1 MVPIWD
7 CVRDFYRKLLKS
19 FILGWVKNMFEIKD
33 KKKIAPDVY
42 HLEVYAPLVA
52 KKFLA
57 GQFIVL
63 RPLETSERI
72 PLTVMRADAKNGTIT
87 LVIKA
92 IGLSTKQLCG
102 LNKGDAI
109 TDLLGPLGQPSEI
122 DTFGTVVIVG
132 GGVGSAVSFAVAES
146 LKNAGNRIISIIGAR
161 NKDFMILEDDF
172 RAISDELYVMTDD
185 GSYGQKGFVT
195 KQLIDLYA
203 QGRTLDRVITAG
215 PIPMMRVI
223 ADITRKHSTP
233 TIVSLNPIMVDG
245 IGMCG
250 GCRAVVGG
258 KIVFVCVDGP
268 EFDAHQVDF
277 DSLIRRNNAYRDIEK
292 EKEHACRLDA
302 HIAEDIKN
310 E

>member
-1 MVPIWD
+1 
-7 CVRDFYRKLLKS
+7 
-19 FILGWVKNMFEIKD
+19 MFEIKD
-33 KKKIAPDVY
+33 KKKIAPDIY
-42 HLEVYAPLVA
+42 QLEVYAPLVA

-63 RPLETSERI
+63 RSLGTSERI
-72 PLTVMRADAKNGTIT
+72 PLTIMRTDIKNGTIT

-102 LNKGDAI
+102 LNAGDSIA
-109 TDLLGPLGQPSEI
+109 DLLGPLGHPSQI
-122 DTFGTVVIVG
+122 DFFGTVAIVG
-132 GGVGSAVSFAVAES
+132 GGVGTAVSFAVAES
-146 LKNAGNRIISIIGAR
+146 LKNAGNRIVSIIGAR

-172 RAISDELYVMTDD
+172 REISDELYVMTDD
-185 GSYGQKGFVT
+185 GSYGKKGFVT

-203 QGRTLDRVITAG
+203 QGMTFDRVITAG
-215 PIPMMRVI
+215 PIPMMRIV
-223 ADITRKHSTP
+223 ADITREHKTQ

-250 GCRAVVGG
+250 GCRAIVGG
-258 KIVFVCVDGP
+258 KIVFVCVNGP

-277 DSLIRRNNAYRDIEK
+277 ESLIRRNNAYRNIEK
-292 EKEHACRLDA
+292 EKEHACRLNA
-302 HIAEDIKN
+302 HIAESVKN

>member
-1 MVPIWD
+1 
-7 CVRDFYRKLLKS
+7 
-19 FILGWVKNMFEIKD
+19 MFEIKD
-33 KKKIAPDVY
+33 KKKIAPDIY
-42 HLEVYAPLVA
+42 CLEVYAPLVA

-63 RPLETSERI
+63 RPLETSERV
-72 PLTVMRADAKNGTIT
+72 PLTIMRADVENGTIS
-87 LVIKA
+87 LVVKA

-102 LNKGDAI
+102 LKKGDAI
-109 TDLLGPLGQPSEI
+109 TDLLGPLGHPSQI
-122 DTFGTVVIVG
+122 GSFGTVAIVG
-132 GGVGSAVSFAVAES
+132 GGVGTAVCFAVAES
-146 LKNAGNRIISIIGAR
+146 LKNAGNRIVSIIGAR

-185 GSYGQKGFVT
+185 GSYGKKGFVT
-195 KQLIDLYA
+195 QQLIELYA
-203 QGRTLDRVITAG
+203 QGKTFDRVITAG
-215 PIPMMRVI
+215 PIVMMRII
-223 ADITRKHSTP
+223 ADITREHKTP

-277 DSLIRRNNAYRDIEK
+277 DSLIRRNNAYLDIEK
-292 EKEHACRLDA
+292 EKEHACRLNA
-302 HIAEDIKN
+302 NIAKSVTN